1 MHHSYEKSVVFV
13 QRTAFIGKKNLN
25 DSVYLTKHLH
35 RRNTYPILLKLNLIS
50 HLFLPLFFFWGGGG
64 WGWGKEKTAT
74 QFKAHFY
81 DLMTQLGNPFWN
93 TNVHLLIH
101 FRVRSWQENT
111 RTGLK
116 WGFRKILSRATNT
129 NCERDERPYFHLI
142 DTYHTLPIHR
152 GHSKRI
158 QNSSLDT
165 THWIYVHCNI

>member
-50 HLFLPLFFFWGGGG
+50 HLFLPLFFFGGGVVKG
-64 WGWGKEKTAT
+64 TTAT
-74 QFKAHFY
+74 QFKAHSY
-81 DLMTQLGNPFWN
+81 DLMTQLGNPFRN

-101 FRVRSWQENT
+101 FRVRSRQENT

-116 WGFRKILSRATNT
+116 WGFRKILSRATKT
-129 NCERDERPYFHLI
+129 NCERDERPYFH
-142 DTYHTLPIHR
+142 
-152 GHSKRI
+152 
-158 QNSSLDT
+158 
-165 THWIYVHCNI
+165 